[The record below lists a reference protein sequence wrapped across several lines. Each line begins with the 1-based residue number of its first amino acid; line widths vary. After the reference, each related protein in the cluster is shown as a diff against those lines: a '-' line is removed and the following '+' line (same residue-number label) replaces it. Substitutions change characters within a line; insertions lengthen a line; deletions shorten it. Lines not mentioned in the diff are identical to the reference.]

1 MTTFSLEGKIALVTG
16 ASRGIGEAIALCFAE
31 NGAECILASRKAE
44 ALEGVVKKIEAA
56 GGKAIARAANMGD
69 LTQIA
74 DLFAFI
80 KDKYGKLDILVN
92 NAATN
97 PYFGDMTGAPEWA
110 WDKTLAV
117 NLKGPFFA
125 TQEAAKLMDVAGGG
139 AIVNVASINGVRPA
153 PTAGNLF
160 HHQGG
165 SHRHDQGVCQGA
177 GCQKIRVNALLPGLT
192 KTDFSKALFEM
203 EEIHQARHSGD
214 SPAAARRTARNG
226 RGRALPG
233 FGCRLVYHGD
243 LHHLRR
249 GLFSVNRDS
258 GCIPK
263 DLLWEF
269 QSI

>member
-1 MTTFSLEGKIALVTG
+1 MTTFSLEGKIALITG

-31 NGAECILASRKAE
+31 RGAECILASRKAE

-56 GGKAIARAANMGD
+56 EGKAVARAANMGD

-80 KDKYGKLDILVN
+80 KDTYGKLDILVN

-97 PYFGDMTGAPEWA
+97 PFFGNMAEAPEWA

-125 TQEAAKLMDVAGGG
+125 TQEAARLMEAAGGG

-153 PTAGNLF
+153 PLQGIYSITKAGLISMTKGF
-160 HHQGG
+160 A
-165 SHRHDQGVCQGA
+165 RELA
-177 GCQKIRVNALLPGLT
+177 AKKIRVNALLPGLT

-203 EEIHQARHSGD
+203 DEIRKHVIAEIPLQRHAEPHEMAGAVLYLVSD
-214 SPAAARRTARNG
+214 AASFTTGICLTCDGGYLA
-226 RGRALPG
+226 
-233 FGCRLVYHGD
+233 
-243 LHHLRR
+243 
-249 GLFSVNRDS
+249 
-258 GCIPK
+258 
-263 DLLWEF
+263 
-269 QSI
+269 